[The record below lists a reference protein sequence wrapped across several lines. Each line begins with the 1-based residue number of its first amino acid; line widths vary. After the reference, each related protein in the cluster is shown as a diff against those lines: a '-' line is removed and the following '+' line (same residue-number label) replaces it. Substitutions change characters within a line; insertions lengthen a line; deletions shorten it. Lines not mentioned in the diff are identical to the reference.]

1 MRGHLDLQR
10 TLAATIACA
19 LVALLIPWDPI
30 QVLAAVPL
38 CLFLL
43 GYAIVSLVFAGREL
57 SRAQT
62 VAFSLAC
69 SFAALALGVLLLNY
83 LPGGIRGITWALFI
97 VVLTAAC
104 CRGAALRRPRPSR
117 RRPRGPRLRLRR
129 RDLALLVSGLLIGA
143 IAIGLAQVAV
153 PAKKAEGF
161 TALWMLP
168 AKEDGNS
175 SLRVGVLSSEQK
187 AGAYVL
193 RIDGAGAQPDE
204 SRFRLAPGEERVFD
218 VPVTSG
224 GAAKTHVA
232 ASLYRASDPG
242 KLYRRVTA
250 WVES

>member
-1 MRGHLDLQR
+1 VRGHLDLQR
-10 TLAATIACA
+10 TLVATIACA

-30 QVLAAVPL
+30 QVLAAIPL
-38 CLFLL
+38 CLFLP
-43 GYAIVSLVFAGREL
+43 GYAIVSLVLAGREL

-62 VAFSLAC
+62 VVFSLAC

-97 VVLTAAC
+97 VILVAAC
-104 CRGAALRRPRPSR
+104 CRGAALRRPPPSR
-117 RRPRGPRLRLRR
+117 RHPKGPRLRLRR
-129 RDLALLVSGLLIGA
+129 RDLALLISGLLIGA

-161 TALWMLP
+161 TALWMLL
-168 AKEDGNS
+168 AKDGGS
-175 SLRVGVLSSEQK
+175 GLRVGVLSSEQEE
-187 AGAYVL
+187 GDYVL

-204 SRFRLAPGEERVFD
+204 SRFRLAPGEERVFQ
-218 VPVTSG
+218 VPVTTTQAG
-224 GAAKTHVA
+224 KTRVA
-232 ASLYRASDPG
+232 ASLYRATKPS